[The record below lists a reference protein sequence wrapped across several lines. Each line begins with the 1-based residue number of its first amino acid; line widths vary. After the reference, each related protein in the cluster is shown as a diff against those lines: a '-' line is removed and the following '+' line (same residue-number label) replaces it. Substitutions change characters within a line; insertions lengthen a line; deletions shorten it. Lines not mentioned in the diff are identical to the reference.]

1 MSLDTVASV
10 IAAEIDFYSIV
21 VFAHVFAAVAGLG
34 ITFAYPILWS
44 VTRSRYPRNLPSL
57 FASQDQVGKMLLGPM
72 IGLLILSGLYLVITE
87 DGGFGFDQLFVQV
100 GLPVALYL
108 FIAGP
113 AFFSPNEAKLAE
125 LAERDIAASA
135 DGEVAWSA
143 EFEALYARMT
153 LVGHVSITLIA
164 IVIFFMTVKP

>member
-1 MSLDTVASV
+1 M
-10 IAAEIDFYSIV
+10 IAAEIDFYTLV

-57 FASQDQVGKMLLGPM
+57 FASQDRVGKTLLGPM
-72 IGLLILSGLYLVITE
+72 IGLLILTGLYMVITE
-87 DGGFGFDQLFVQV
+87 DGGFGFDALFVQV

-113 AFFSPNEAKLAE
+113 VYFSPNEAKLAV
-125 LAERDIAASA
+125 LGERDITASGE
-135 DGEVAWSA
+135 GEVAWSP
-143 EFEALYARMT
+143 EFEAVYARMT
-153 LVGHVSITLIA
+153 LVGYVSITLVA